1 MTPQVKNTVE
11 MNAGSPK
18 GQIPFSIIHPLSP
31 NFSSRGHR
39 AVFPS
44 CVCFSFL
51 QIQNNEGTGQLG
63 RLHSL
68 ETIGV
73 TVTKAL
79 V

>member
-1 MTPQVKNTVE
+1 MLVHQRVR
-11 MNAGSPK
+11 SHFLLSIHYH
-18 GQIPFSIIHPLSP
+18 QIFL
-31 NFSSRGHR
+31 HR

-73 TVTKAL
+73 TVTSL
-79 V
+79 RNS